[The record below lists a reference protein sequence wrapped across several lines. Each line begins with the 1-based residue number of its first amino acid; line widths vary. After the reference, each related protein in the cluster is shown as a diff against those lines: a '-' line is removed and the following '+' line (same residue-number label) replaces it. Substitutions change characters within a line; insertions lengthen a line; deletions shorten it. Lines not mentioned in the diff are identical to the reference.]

1 MSNIKKI
8 VGYIL
13 YVVVGSHLPHYQL
26 GFNWRIS
33 KNIRKIATK
42 MLFNHCGK
50 NVDIGRKIKMSFKL
64 SIGNNSGIGDNA
76 YFQGKVMIGDN
87 VMIGP
92 ECMFIAIN
100 HNFEDLNIPM
110 NQQGEKEKEIVVGN
124 NVWIGARCT
133 ILAGTVIEDGAIIA
147 AGAVVRGVVKKNSI
161 VGGVPAKLIK
171 YRK

>member
-64 SIGNNSGIGDNA
+64 SIGNNSGIGDN
-76 YFQGKVMIGDN
+76 

-92 ECMFIAIN
+92 ECMFIAVN
-100 HNFEDLNIPM
+100 HNFGDLNIPM
-110 NQQGEKEKEIVVGN
+110 NQQGETEKEIVIGN

-133 ILAGTVIEDGAIIA
+133 ILAGTVIEDGVVIA
-147 AGAVVRGVVKKNSI
+147 AGAVVHGIVRKNSI